1 MLPMYGG
8 KDEEAIKVHLLSPFV
23 NRQSK
28 NSLAEV
34 VLLIQIRN
42 HGGTAG
48 CNFDI
53 FGLCLYEADF
63 SVQSNG

>member
-8 KDEEAIKVHLLSPFV
+8 KDEEAIKVHLLALV